1 MGGEGS
7 MMAMIKS
14 LRNNRKLLRKNSRFK
29 KGRSFLNLKETD
41 LKGATGKPTFNAY
54 SKEAI
59 KKIKSKF
66 GRRRKREKVF
76 LIFLG
81 LIGLFLF
88 VSLGKFLVED
98 VLQEHNDSRLE
109 LIQNK
114 ERLYLKHI
122 EFGDRWFSQG
132 KWKNAIFYYKQGVE
146 LYPED
151 YEINYRVVRAYILKC
166 KDDLENC
173 AEAKALLDDMLL
185 KFLDKET
192 QLLELKEVLNFE
204 YGI

>member
-1 MGGEGS
+1 MGGQGS

-29 KGRSFLNLKETD
+29 KDRSFLNLKETD

-59 KKIKSKF
+59 KKIKLKF
-66 GRRRKREKVF
+66 KRRRKREKVF
-76 LIFLG
+76 FVFLG

-88 VSLGKFLVED
+88 VTLGRFLVED
-98 VLQEHNDSRLE
+98 ALQEQNDSRIE
-109 LIQNK
+109 LIQKK

-122 EFGDRWFSQG
+122 EFEDRWFSQG

-146 LYPED
+146 LYPDD
-151 YEINYRVVRAYILKC
+151 YEINYRLVRAYSLHC
-166 KDDLENC
+166 KNDLENC
-173 AEAKALLDDMLL
+173 AEAKALLDDILI
-185 KFLDKET
+185 KFSDKET
-192 QLLELKEVLNFE
+192 QLSELKEVLNFE